1 MKEIFDNYVETVFGA
16 RKQAEGKF
24 VQFEHNYRR
33 FFPAAKEA
41 PVLDIGIGRGEMLSC
56 MQRWGYRNY
65 LGIDISPST
74 VEFCTQL
81 GLNCVQVAD
90 TSEWLNGNPDVYAVI
105 TLLDVL
111 EHIPKM
117 QVLEL
122 LKSVHGALVPG
133 GVAIIQVPNLQAP
146 DGQLHRYNDFTH
158 ETGFVENSLRHV
170 LVAAGFTDLRFHGFE
185 VIFGGGI
192 KRQVRRILRGL
203 YWRHVRFVRR
213 VNCNLNPT
221 ILHPVFYAVARR
233 S

>member
-1 MKEIFDNYVETVFGA
+1 MKEIFDNYVETVFGT
-16 RKQAEGKF
+16 REQAGDKF
-24 VQFEHNYRR
+24 EQFEHNYRR

-56 MQRWGYRNY
+56 MQRWGYGNY

-90 TSEWLNGNPDVYAVI
+90 TSEWLSRNKERYAVI

-111 EHIPKM
+111 EHIPRSN
-117 QVLEL
+117 VLDI
-122 LKSVHGALVPG
+122 LKSVRAALVPG
-133 GVAIIQVPNLQAP
+133 GITIIQVPNLQAP

-158 ETGFVENSLRHV
+158 ETGFVENSLCHV
-170 LVAAGFTDLRFHGFE
+170 LVAAGFTDLSFHGFE
-185 VIFGGGI
+185 VIIAGGI
-192 KRQVRRILRGL
+192 KPRLRKILRSA
-203 YWRHVRFVRR
+203 YWKQVRFVRK
-213 VNCNLNPT
+213 VSCNLNPT
-221 ILHPVFYAVARR
+221 ILHPVFYAVAKR

>member
-1 MKEIFDNYVETVFGA
+1 MKEIFDNYVETVFGE
-16 RKQAEGKF
+16 RQQAEGKF
-24 VQFEHNYRR
+24 EQFEYNYRK
-33 FFPAAKEA
+33 FFPAAREA

-74 VEFCTQL
+74 VEFCTEL
-81 GLNCVQVAD
+81 GLHCVQVAD
-90 TSEWLNGNPDVYAVI
+90 TSEWLRRNEERYAVI

-117 QVLEL
+117 EVLEV
-122 LKSVHGALVPG
+122 LKSVRGALAPD
-133 GVAIIQVPNLQAP
+133 GVVIIQVPNLQAP

-170 LVAAGFTDLRFHGFE
+170 LVTAGFTDVHFHGFE
-185 VIFGGGI
+185 VILSGGL
-192 KRQVRRILRGL
+192 KSQLRRVLRNL
-203 YWRHVRFVRR
+203 YWAHVKFVRK
-213 VNCNLNPT
+213 VNCNLNPA
-221 ILHPVFYAVARR
+221 ILHPVFYAVAKR